1 VRVLTFTSLYP
12 SSVFPV
18 HGLFVRERMLR
29 LCARNGW
36 KLTVVAPIPRS
47 PPFLPGGR
55 GRYFRVPRVEVQ
67 GSVRVHHPRYFH
79 VPRLSVGR
87 QWQNMARACAPILA
101 ELERT
106 EGFDLIDSHY
116 LYPDGCAAV
125 RMARDLGKPC
135 VVTARGS
142 DVWALPKIPAAA
154 RAMREQLPRA
164 DRLMAVAGA
173 LAEGV
178 AEITGVPR
186 ARIVTVPNG
195 VDMELFRPGD
205 RAAARSELG
214 LPHEAKIVLSVGRLA
229 PVKRFDLLIEAL
241 AAVPGEPLLVLVGD
255 GPLRGELASRAR
267 RLGVVDRL
275 RLVGEQPPQ
284 RVAEFMRAADL
295 FALVSDTEGW
305 PNVVMEALAS
315 GLHVVAR
322 PVGGIPEIL
331 TGPEG
336 TIVGDLAELPALLSQ
351 ALETPHDP
359 ANGAARATELGWD
372 STLRLLTEVFEDVV
386 RERSPGRTPA

>member
-12 SSVFPV
+12 SSAFPV
-18 HGLFVRERMLR
+18 HGVFVPQRMLR

-36 KLTVVAPIPRS
+36 KLTVVAPVPRS
-47 PPFLPGGR
+47 LPFLPGRR
-55 GRYFRVPRVEVQ
+55 GRYFRVPRVEEQ

-87 QWQNMARACAPILA
+87 QWRNMARACRPLLA
-101 ELERT
+101 EIDRS

-125 RMARDLGKPC
+125 FLARELGKPC

-142 DVWALPKIPAAA
+142 DVWVLPKIPAAA

-173 LAEGV
+173 LADGM
-178 AEITGVPR
+178 AEFLGVPR
-186 ARIVTVPNG
+186 ERIVTVPNG
-195 VDMELFRPGD
+195 VDMELFHPGD
-205 RAAARSELG
+205 RAAARRDLG
-214 LPHEAKIVLSVGRLA
+214 LPQETKILLSVGRLA
-229 PVKRFDLLIEAL
+229 PAKRFDLLIDAL
-241 AAVPGEPLLVLVGD
+241 AAMPGEPLLVIVGD
-255 GPLRGELASRAR
+255 GPLRSELASRVQ
-267 RLGVVDRL
+267 RLGLEGRVRL
-275 RLVGEQPPQ
+275 AGEQPPE

-295 FALVSDTEGW
+295 FSLASDLEGW

-322 PVGGIPEIL
+322 PVGGVPEIL
-331 TGPEG
+331 TGREG
-336 TIVGDLAELPALLSQ
+336 TLVSELAELPALLSR

-359 ANGAARATELGWD
+359 AQSVARAAELGWD
-372 STLRLLTEVFEDVV
+372 GTLRILTEVFEDVV
-386 RERSPGRTPA
+386 RARKPARAVR